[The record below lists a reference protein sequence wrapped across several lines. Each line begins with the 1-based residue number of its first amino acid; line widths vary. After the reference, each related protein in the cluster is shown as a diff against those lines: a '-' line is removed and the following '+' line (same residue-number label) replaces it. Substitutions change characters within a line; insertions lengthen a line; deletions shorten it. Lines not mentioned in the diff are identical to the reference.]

1 MLEVFLAIML
11 GVAAFIELPSGDV
24 NEYGQRQIYG
34 WGNQT
39 IDKFGNT
46 AADRER
52 LAAEKLAQ
60 ENPATRGK

>member
-1 MLEVFLAIML
+1 MLELVLAIMMGISNL
-11 GVAAFIELPSGDV
+11 LSVEV
-24 NEYGQRQIYG
+24 NEYGQPQIYG

-60 ENPATRGK
+60 ENPATIGK

>member
-1 MLEVFLAIML
+1 MLELVLAIMMGISNL
-11 GVAAFIELPSGDV
+11 LSVEV
-24 NEYGQRQIYG
+24 NEYGQTQIYG

-52 LAAEKLAQ
+52 LAAEKLAN

>member
-1 MLEVFLAIML
+1 MLELVLAFML
-11 GVAAFIELPSGDV
+11 GISNFLSGEV
-24 NEYGQRQIYG
+24 NEYGQPQIYG

>member
-1 MLEVFLAIML
+1 MLAWILAAML
-11 GVAAFIELPSGDV
+11 GFSTFIGLPSGNV
-24 NEYGQRQIYG
+24 NEYGQPQIYG

-52 LAAEKLAQ
+52 LAAEKLAT
-60 ENPATRGK
+60 ENPATKGK

>member
-1 MLEVFLAIML
+1 MLELVLAIMMGISNL
-11 GVAAFIELPSGDV
+11 LSVEV

-52 LAAEKLAQ
+52 LAAEKLAK

>member
-1 MLEVFLAIML
+1 MLELVLAIML
-11 GVAAFIELPSGDV
+11 GIGSFLSGEV
-24 NEYGQRQIYG
+24 NEYGQPQIYG
-34 WGNQT
+34 WGNET

-52 LAAEKLAQ
+52 LAAEKLAN

>member
-1 MLEVFLAIML
+1 MLEIILAIML
-11 GVAAFIELPSGDV
+11 GLSTIFSLPSGEV
-24 NEYGQRQIYG
+24 NEYGQPQIYG
-34 WGNQT
+34 WGNET

-46 AADRER
+46 AEDRER

>member
-1 MLEVFLAIML
+1 ML
-11 GVAAFIELPSGDV
+11 GISTFIGLPSGEV
-24 NEYGQRQIYG
+24 NEYGQPQIYG

-52 LAAEKLAQ
+52 LAAEKA
-60 ENPATRGK
+60 EGK

>member
-1 MLEVFLAIML
+1 MLELVLAIML
-11 GVAAFIELPSGDV
+11 GISTFLGLPSGEV
-24 NEYGQRQIYG
+24 NEYGQPQIYG
-34 WGNQT
+34 WGDQT

-46 AADRER
+46 AEDRER

>member
-1 MLEVFLAIML
+1 MGISNLLSVE
-11 GVAAFIELPSGDV
+11 V
-24 NEYGQRQIYG
+24 NEYGQPQIYG